1 MIMSKLEVKGL
12 YKTLEGVFTLNNL
25 SLTLKEHEVVVI
37 LGPSGCGKST
47 LLHIIAGLIPPDRG
61 KVYIDGRDYTCQTGR
76 VSYMQQKDL
85 LLDSRTIIDNVALP
99 LVLRGIP
106 KELARRQAALHLDD
120 FGLSGFENYYPRQLS
135 GGMKQRAALL
145 RTYLFSSDILL
156 VDEPFAALDAIT
168 RRKMHLW
175 LIDLQ
180 QRFRSSVL
188 FVTHDIE
195 EALLIASRI
204 YVFSARPAQVR
215 LEIDMQSI
223 PHRPDSLY
231 RLKNRILAELEGE

>member
-1 MIMSKLEVKGL
+1 MNKLEVIEVQ
-12 YKTLEGVFTLNNL
+12 KTLQGVLTIDSL
-25 SLTLKEHEVVVI
+25 SLKLQENEIVVI

-47 LLHIIAGLIPPDRG
+47 LLHIISGLMKPNRG
-61 KVYIDGRDYTCQTGR
+61 TVLIDGADYVGKTGR

-99 LVLRGIP
+99 LILKGIP
-106 KELARRQAALHLDD
+106 KKEARQQAEVHLNE
-120 FGLSGFENYYPRQLS
+120 FGLTGFARYYPRQLS

-145 RTYLFSSDILL
+145 RTYLLSSDILL
-156 VDEPFAALDAIT
+156 LDEPFAALDAIT

-175 LIDLQ
+175 LLDLQ
-180 QRFRSSVL
+180 QRFHSSVL

-204 YVFSARPAQVR
+204 LVLSARPAQVR
-215 LEIDMQSI
+215 LELDMRQTTGS
-223 PHRPDSLY
+223 PEQLY
-231 RLKNRILAELEGE
+231 HIKNQILAILEAE

>member
-1 MIMSKLEVKGL
+1 MMKLEVKGL
-12 YKTLEGVFTLNNL
+12 YKTLQGVLTLNDL
-25 SLTLKEHEVVVI
+25 SLGLKEHEVVVI

-47 LLHIIAGLIPPDRG
+47 LLHIIAGLMRPEQGR
-61 KVYIDGRDYTCQTGR
+61 VYVDGRDHTGRTGR

-85 LLDSRTIIDNVALP
+85 LLDSRTIIDNVSLP
-99 LVLRGIP
+99 LLLRGIP
-106 KELARRQAALHLDD
+106 REQARRQAAAHLDD
-120 FGLSGFENYYPRQLS
+120 FGLTGFANYYPRQLS

-156 VDEPFAALDAIT
+156 LDEPFAALDAIT

-175 LIDLQ
+175 LVDLQ

-195 EALLIASRI
+195 EAFLIASRI
-204 YVFSARPAQVR
+204 YVLSARPAQVR
-215 LEIDMQSI
+215 LEIDMKAE
-223 PHRPDSLY
+223 PHSPLSLY
-231 RLKNRILAELEGE
+231 QVKERILAVLEED